1 MTKRKNCYDLLAKV
15 ALCPVIATAKR
26 VIQVDLSS
34 FMGYLQQFETAKVL
48 KYLETLN
55 LQELMRNPYFLG
67 GTGALGIVA
76 LLMRWRLLL
85 VVILTITGFI
95 ALLSYTMEH
104 GTSLEGGLASDSLLV
119 FIGGGAVLVFLV
131 IYLLFIRSE

>member
-1 MTKRKNCYDLLAKV
+1 MDF
-15 ALCPVIATAKR
+15 
-26 VIQVDLSS
+26 SS
-34 FMGYLQQFETAKVL
+34 FMTYLQQFETAKVL

-67 GTGALGIVA
+67 GTGALGIIA

-85 VVILTITGFI
+85 VVILTISGFV
-95 ALLSYTMEH
+95 ALLSYTMQH

-119 FIGGGAVLVFLV
+119 FIGGGALLVFLV

>member
-1 MTKRKNCYDLLAKV
+1 MDF
-15 ALCPVIATAKR
+15 
-26 VIQVDLSS
+26 SS
-34 FMGYLQQFETAKVL
+34 FMTYLQQFETAKVL

-67 GTGALGIVA
+67 GTGALGIIA

-85 VVILTITGFI
+85 VVILTISGFV
-95 ALLSYTMEH
+95 ALLSYTMEQ

-119 FIGGGAVLVFLV
+119 FIGGGALLVFLV